1 MPKQYEE
8 RDIEKIAQGLRPL
21 LKVEAQS
28 RFAIGDYLIE
38 NNHLRPSEMKRLAAM
53 VSREKSTLET
63 YLKVS
68 TVFPDKRR
76 TYDLAWGV
84 FKQLTRVEDEDWQD
98 QYLSENPSSTTAA
111 AERAVNAKLMGDRKK
126 TDGKA
131 RGRYSDR
138 AWVPGVEANI
148 TVFGDDLQRGQ
159 IVLDAAIDKAELVF
173 SEVLG
178 QWTVNF
184 TLRQDAD
191 MESLDIVLS
200 QRDGA

>member
-1 MPKQYEE
+1 MPKQHDE
-8 RDIEKIAQGLRPL
+8 RDIEMIAQGLRPL
-21 LKVEAQS
+21 LKVEAES

-68 TVFPDKRR
+68 TVFPEQRR
-76 TYDLAWGV
+76 KYDLAWGV
-84 FKQLTRVEDEDWQD
+84 FKQLARIEDEDWQN
-98 QYLSENPSSTTAA
+98 QYLSDNPASTTTAA
-111 AERAVNAKLMGDRKK
+111 EKAVNARIMADRRKI
-126 TDGKA
+126 DGRA

-191 MESLDIVLS
+191 METLDMVLS
-200 QRDGA
+200 QADGA